1 MRFSNWEKAWNRVF
15 ANIVHI
21 PLEKI
26 PRRSGDKKLPVA
38 RLEESK
44 KQLKQ
49 ANNYKKVSA

>member
-1 MRFSNWEKAWNRVF
+1 MRLSNWEKAWKPVF
-15 ANIVHI
+15 ADIEHL
-21 PLEKI
+21 PWEKI